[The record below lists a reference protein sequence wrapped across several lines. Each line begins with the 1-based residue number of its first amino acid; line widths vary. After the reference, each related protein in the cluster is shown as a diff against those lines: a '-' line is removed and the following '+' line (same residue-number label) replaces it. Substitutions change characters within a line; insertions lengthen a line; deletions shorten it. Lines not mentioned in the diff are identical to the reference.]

1 MLFGSGFPLVVMRW
15 IGCGD
20 GPLLRLTS
28 GCHGAREATTRLRRE
43 RQVCTRNPTLSGVEP
58 LSAVGRSVELMTRQ
72 HWEHRLPD
80 GVQMQGRDSDGFRLV
95 VSIPVGD
102 DGLWPMR
109 CPQRPRDHVFK
120 IQVGQEQEPTS
131 VVHCPY
137 CGYRADLWAFAPQQ
151 LAVAEAATT
160 AVAEQHVAAE
170 VSEMLRR
177 TFEGRTSHG
186 SSSHSGFGIDISYRS
201 DPPPPRRSL
210 PTFEVDETRRTMEC
224 ERCQERFAVY
234 GLAIYCPSC
243 GQLAPAQQFGE
254 VLRVQQERLAALGA
268 IPTEHRRVLAES
280 GVLTANYEST
290 IKDGFTALETY
301 LKSRFIADAPA
312 VFLAG
317 KGAVFQRLEEAA
329 DMYVDHL
336 AIDVRALVGPEAWHD
351 LLRMAA
357 IRHVLTHNSGVV
369 DAKFL
374 ELVPDWPQATGQRLH
389 VSEKDASGF
398 LTILRD
404 LASVLRPH

>member
-1 MLFGSGFPLVVMRW
+1 MGWVVCWSPPVSLALLGGVVDARHKARAGNPLHPEGSFRVSAASEPEGPKSCRRARSGGLPALAGRAQWSGQKGKRRSRWGQQPRPMLFGSGFPLVVMRW

-151 LAVAEAATT
+151 LAVAEAAAT
-160 AVAEQHVAAE
+160 AVAE
-170 VSEMLRR
+170 
-177 TFEGRTSHG
+177 
-186 SSSHSGFGIDISYRS
+186 
-201 DPPPPRRSL
+201 
-210 PTFEVDETRRTMEC
+210 
-224 ERCQERFAVY
+224 
-234 GLAIYCPSC
+234 
-243 GQLAPAQQFGE
+243 
-254 VLRVQQERLAALGA
+254 
-268 IPTEHRRVLAES
+268 
-280 GVLTANYEST
+280 
-290 IKDGFTALETY
+290 
-301 LKSRFIADAPA
+301 
-312 VFLAG
+312 
-317 KGAVFQRLEEAA
+317 
-329 DMYVDHL
+329 
-336 AIDVRALVGPEAWHD
+336 
-351 LLRMAA
+351 
-357 IRHVLTHNSGVV
+357 
-369 DAKFL
+369 
-374 ELVPDWPQATGQRLH
+374 
-389 VSEKDASGF
+389 
-398 LTILRD
+398 
-404 LASVLRPH
+404 